1 MDDKEILNP
10 FTSEMMEKIERN
22 IRGAIA
28 KAKADT
34 HDGLWNKV
42 NRTYEIG
49 SDYIK
54 PKLGDVFAGIKD
66 GKVCSISIVEE
77 NTNLLFLE
85 KKIELPTF
93 NISTGMASTL
103 EVTAYPGV
111 FISSDLSLFGEESI
125 YVRIDPRHWAKA
137 MKCRDM
143 YVASLNALFS
153 SITPAEPFIEQ
164 PTNEQV
170 PQS

>member
-34 HDGLWNKV
+34 HDGLWNMA
-42 NRTYEIG
+42 NRTYEIR

-54 PKLGDVFAGIKD
+54 PELGEVFAGVKD
-66 GKVCSISIVEE
+66 GKVYSIHKIEKRNDVFCVEE
-77 NTNLLFLE
+77 IME
-85 KKIELPTF
+85 APVF
-93 NISTGMASTL
+93 NINTRMASTL
-103 EVTAYPGV
+103 KKTEYPGV
-111 FISSDLSLFGEESI
+111 FTISDFSFMGEDMI
-125 YVRIDPRHWAKA
+125 VVRIDPNIWAKA
-137 MKCRDM
+137 MKIRDM
-143 YVASLNALFS
+143 YLASLNAIFS

-170 PQS
+170 S

>member
-34 HDGLWNKV
+34 HDGLWNMA

-66 GKVCSISIVEE
+66 GKVCSIS
-77 NTNLLFLE
+77 
-85 KKIELPTF
+85 KIEESATVIFIERTITLPTF
-93 NISTGMASTL
+93 NIGTGMTSTL
-103 EVTAYPGV
+103 KETAYPGV
-111 FISSDLSLFGEESI
+111 FIANDLSFFGEESI
-125 YVRIDPRHWAKA
+125 YVRIDPDIWAKA

-143 YVASLNALFS
+143 YIASLNAIFS

-170 PQS
+170 S

>member
-1 MDDKEILNP
+1 
-10 FTSEMMEKIERN
+10 MMEKIERN

-111 FISSDLSLFGEESI
+111 FISSDLSLFGETGRI
-125 YVRIDPRHWAKA
+125 YVRIDHDIWAKA

-143 YVASLNALFS
+143 YIASLNAIFS

-170 PQS
+170 SQS